1 MKTASF
7 VVSFLVGLAIVA
19 LSLLSAR
26 NAYTRDWA
34 VGPTTVSKIEAIAP
48 GAGLAL
54 RGARGTAAAFGT
66 AFGVLWLTVVLGPY
80 RRGEAW
86 AWWALLGAIL
96 ALAVVTLLRVP
107 LTGARAGV
115 GPALTLLVM
124 VLLGLVLDIGRVR
137 KAAS

>member
-7 VVSFLVGLAIVA
+7 VVLFLVGLAILVF
-19 LSLLSAR
+19 SLLSAR

-48 GAGLAL
+48 GAGPAL
-54 RGARGTAAAFGT
+54 RGSRGTAAAFGT
-66 AFGVLWLTVVLGPY
+66 AFGVLWLSVVYGPY

-86 AWWALLGAIL
+86 AWWGLLGAIL

-107 LTGARAGV
+107 LVGARTGV
-115 GPALTLLVM
+115 QGALTLLVL
-124 VLLGLVLDIGRVR
+124 VLLGLVLDLGRVR
-137 KAAS
+137 GAVS